1 MIQLNNLAPKKEETQ
16 ELIVPQQPVVQILP
30 NPQLPQRQEV
40 KKFDKI
46 CSPIKELLSRPPSSP
61 IGSNAGKSNIDIDEV
76 NAAEIELLKENYE

>member
-46 CSPIKELLSRPPSSP
+46 CSPIKELLSRLEDHVEGRCWLEMGRFPF
-61 IGSNAGKSNIDIDEV
+61 I
-76 NAAEIELLKENYE
+76 